1 MYNQQNCMNT
11 YSNQE
16 ELADDLRELLYLANS
31 KIDQLRQFFIFLSSC
46 HDAVMPGTAHMIQ
59 GLTNDHIATYKKLA
73 AEISTSLA
81 DKKISS
87 ELKRVYANK
96 LRSLAGITG
105 ALLTSV
111 DGQSPS
117 ALHSQFSEAGAQTG
131 KITATINDYK
141 RDHNID
147 AENYEHAFRSE
158 YIDAA
163 LRIPP
168 NVYTTSSGMAAF
180 TTIVNTLHLDGL
192 LSGPILVGESCY
204 FECKKI
210 LEKFCENNIFYFDEM
225 SADALLL
232 KVQELQ
238 PSAIFLDTL
247 CNTEAV
253 AVPDTKT
260 IITRL
265 SKELQRPTVL
275 VLDNTGLGISYQA
288 FKDLPLLPSKLN
300 LIVFESL
307 IKYHQFGMDRTPAGI
322 IWTKAISPFGVSG
335 WRMHLGT
342 TLSDSAVLSLPKPN
356 RALLTKRMARMNR
369 NAEYLA
375 SALDAHIKTLTKTP
389 YSHVV
394 YPGLST
400 YPGAAWTKNLPFH
413 GSFFVLA
420 CKSNEPEI
428 SLHKTFVSVAIDE
441 ARRAKINL
449 ISGTSFGFDTT
460 RIYLTALHAT
470 EVTKPFMRISV
481 GTESWDEIQA
491 LAQVLIRAIDRASK
505 QVVF

>member
-11 YSNQE
+11 YSTLE
-16 ELADDLRELLYLANS
+16 DLTDDLSELLYIVNS
-31 KIDQLRQFFIFLSSC
+31 KIDQLNRFLIFLSSC
-46 HDAVMPGTAHMIQ
+46 HDAVRPATAHMIQ
-59 GLTNDHIATYKKLA
+59 GLAADHIAVYKKIA
-73 AEISTSLA
+73 GEISSSLVSKNISA
-81 DKKISS
+81 D
-87 ELKRVYANK
+87 LKQNYANK
-96 LRSLAGITG
+96 VRALVGISGSLLA
-105 ALLTSV
+105 SV
-111 DGQSPS
+111 DWQSPS
-117 ALHSQFSEAGAQTG
+117 SAHSIFSEAGAQTG
-131 KITATINDYK
+131 KITGTVNDYK

-158 YIDAA
+158 YIDAT

-168 NVYTTSSGMAAF
+168 NIYTTSSGMAAF

-192 LSGPILVGESCY
+192 LSGPVFVGQSCY

-225 SADALLL
+225 NTDSLLL

-260 IITRL
+260 IITSL
-265 SKELQRPTVL
+265 SQELRRPTVL
-275 VLDNTGLGISYQA
+275 VLDNTGLGISYQP

-375 SALDAHIKTLTKTP
+375 STLDAHIKTLTKTP

-428 SLHKTFVSVAIDE
+428 SLHKTFISVAIDE

-449 ISGTSFGFDTT
+449 VSGTSFGFDTT

-481 GTESWDEIQA
+481 GTESWDEIQS